1 MDELA
6 ALAGQ
11 DPLAFR
17 LAHLQ
22 DPRAVTVLQAVAQD
36 AGWQRPKPAA
46 RHPDAA
52 LGRGL
57 ALARYKNTGA
67 YCALV
72 VQVEVIVLDRVWA
85 AVGLRARHLPLT
97 PERLLDLM
105 QQ

>member
-1 MDELA
+1 M
-6 ALAGQ
+6 
-11 DPLAFR
+11 
-17 LAHLQ
+17 
-22 DPRAVTVLQAVAQD
+22 TVLQAVAQD

-72 VQVEVIVLDRVWA
+72 VQVEVTERIVLDRVWA